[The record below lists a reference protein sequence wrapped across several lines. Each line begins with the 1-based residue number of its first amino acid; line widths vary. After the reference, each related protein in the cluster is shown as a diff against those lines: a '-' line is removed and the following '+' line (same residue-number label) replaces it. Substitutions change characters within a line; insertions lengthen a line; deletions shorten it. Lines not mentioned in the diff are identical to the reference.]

1 MKDERG
7 EEMEQQGVLKKGV
20 SVSDGYI
27 FSGRPA

>member
-20 SVSDGYI
+20 SVSDGDDI
-27 FSGRPA
+27 QCV

>member
-20 SVSDGYI
+20 SVSDGYDI
-27 FSGRPA
+27 QCV